1 MVNTSV
7 IIEYIKKQ
15 ANNLVKYDLIEF
27 FKLMHTNYFSNID
40 ISFMEYFLELCNK
53 QDEFCINQEKL
64 KEYGVLTNIDSS
76 TFIKKCLKDRLKLE
90 ENEHYRV
97 CQVTQP
103 VKQGGFVKSNKYTL
117 NPIGFKIAL
126 IRSQN
131 TKKYAM
137 YYLLLEKV
145 FYLYQEYQKLYQ
157 EKIISIKDS
166 KIDNLQK
173 DIKEVL
179 NQNNKQSEQL
189 NKQNNI
195 INNQHES
202 IEKLMKYAKDTNDI
216 VHELNI
222 KVDEL
227 LKLIHKFLSNQI
239 NLLYTF
245 NSNIDQTKVLII
257 YKLQNLNDESKYQ
270 IVIRYCGL
278 NMISNSINQFTKK
291 KMNTDYKIV
300 KSIIIGA
307 IQENM
312 ITIQNIY
319 KNLDSIEN
327 INKQT
332 IKDISNDES
341 ETIINDI
348 FKIVNNNKLNL
359 FVNKLEDNK
368 VLKSH
373 CDTMKHLTTMD
384 NEFNNSINN
393 LINDYL
399 GEKLYN
405 NKSFRVKKLCGDLK
419 VIYDKYKN

>member
-1 MVNTSV
+1 MLSITEYNTQLINTLSKV
-7 IIEYIKKQ
+7 ILTDYIKAVHELFYK
-15 ANNLVKYDLIEF
+15 D
-27 FKLMHTNYFSNID
+27 ID
-40 ISFMEYFLELCNK
+40 ISFMDYSLKICQK
-53 QDEFCINQEKL
+53 GDEFCINPVE
-64 KEYGVLTNIDSS
+64 E
-76 TFIKKCLKDRLKLE
+76 FIKLGVKNGKIQSNQVKQTIERSGLIKGKDFELRHVAELRIQGGTSDKIIYLLKPDSFKKLLLDLNDHKQRLKFI
-90 ENEHYRV
+90 NY
-97 CQVTQP
+97 
-103 VKQGGFVKSNKYTL
+103 F
-117 NPIGFKIAL
+117 A
-126 IRSQN
+126 
-131 TKKYAM
+131 
-137 YYLLLEKV
+137 LLEKCV
-145 FYLYQEYQKLYQ
+145 SYYNTYQQLYSEKLL
-157 EKIISIKDS
+157 SGKDE

-179 NQNNKQSEQL
+179 NQNNDLMNQ
-189 NKQNNI
+189 NKS
-195 INNQHES
+195 QHES

-257 YKLQNLNDESKYQ
+257 YKLQNLNDNNKYQ

-291 KMNTDYKIV
+291 KINTDYKII
-300 KSIIIGA
+300 KSVIIGA
-307 IQENM
+307 IQENI
-312 ITIQNIY
+312 ITIQSIY
-319 KNLDSIEN
+319 KNLDSIES

-332 IKDISNDES
+332 IEDISNDES

-384 NEFNNSINN
+384 NEFNNNIND
-393 LINDYL
+393 LINEYL
-399 GEKLYN
+399 SEKLYN

-419 VIYDKYKN
+419 VIYDRYKN

>member
-1 MVNTSV
+1 MDYSLK
-7 IIEYIKKQ
+7 ICQKG
-15 ANNLVKYDLIEF
+15 
-27 FKLMHTNYFSNID
+27 
-40 ISFMEYFLELCNK
+40 
-53 QDEFCINQEKL
+53 DEFCINPVDEFIKL
-64 KEYGVLTNIDSS
+64 GVKNSKVQSIHLKRTLDRSGLIKDIDFVLTRVGEHEISNKGGNNKLTYLLKPDS
-76 TFIKKCLKDRLKLE
+76 FKKLLLDLDDHTQRLKFI
-90 ENEHYRV
+90 NY
-97 CQVTQP
+97 
-103 VKQGGFVKSNKYTL
+103 F
-117 NPIGFKIAL
+117 A
-126 IRSQN
+126 
-131 TKKYAM
+131 
-137 YYLLLEKV
+137 LLEKCV
-145 FYLYQEYQKLYQ
+145 SYYNTYQQLYSEKLL
-157 EKIISIKDS
+157 SGKDE
-166 KIDNLQK
+166 KIDNLEK

-179 NQNNKQSEQL
+179 NQNNKQSEEI
-189 NKQNNI
+189 K
-195 INNQHES
+195 
-202 IEKLMKYAKDTNDI
+202 KLMKYAKDTNEKVD
-216 VHELNI
+216 ELNI

-257 YKLQNLNDESKYQ
+257 YKLQNLNDNNKYQ
-270 IVIRYCGL
+270 IVIRYCVL

-312 ITIQNIY
+312 ITIQSIY

-368 VLKSH
+368 VLKNH

-384 NEFNNSINN
+384 NEFNNNIND

-399 GEKLYN
+399 SEKLYN
-405 NKSFRVKKLCGDLK
+405 NKSFRVKKLCCDLK
-419 VIYDKYKN
+419 VIYDRFKN

>member
-1 MVNTSV
+1 MLSIAEYNTQLINTLSKV
-7 IIEYIKKQ
+7 ILTDYIKAVHELFYK
-15 ANNLVKYDLIEF
+15 D
-27 FKLMHTNYFSNID
+27 ID
-40 ISFMEYFLELCNK
+40 ISFMDYSLKIC
-53 QDEFCINQEKL
+53 QRGDEFCINPVEELVKL
-64 KEYGVLTNIDSS
+64 RVKNGKIQSNH
-76 TFIKKCLKDRLKLE
+76 LKDTLYRSGLIEGTDYLLTRVREQVASGMKHKIIYLLKPDSFKKLLLDLNDHKQRLKFI
-90 ENEHYRV
+90 NY
-97 CQVTQP
+97 
-103 VKQGGFVKSNKYTL
+103 F
-117 NPIGFKIAL
+117 A
-126 IRSQN
+126 
-131 TKKYAM
+131 
-137 YYLLLEKV
+137 LLEKCV
-145 FYLYQEYQKLYQ
+145 SYYNTYQQLYSEKLL
-157 EKIISIKDS
+157 SGKDE

-179 NQNNKQSEQL
+179 NQNNDLMNQ
-189 NKQNNI
+189 NKS
-195 INNQHES
+195 QHES

-257 YKLQNLNDESKYQ
+257 YKLQNLNDNNKYQ

-291 KMNTDYKIV
+291 KINTDYKIV

-312 ITIQNIY
+312 ITIQSIY

-341 ETIINDI
+341 ETIIND
-348 FKIVNNNKLNL
+348 
-359 FVNKLEDNK
+359 
-368 VLKSH
+368 
-373 CDTMKHLTTMD
+373 
-384 NEFNNSINN
+384 
-393 LINDYL
+393 LINEYL
-399 GEKLYN
+399 SEKLYN
-405 NKSFRVKKLCGDLK
+405 NKSFRVKKLCGELK
-419 VIYDKYKN
+419 IIYDRYKH

>member
-7 IIEYIKKQ
+7 IIEYIKQQ

-40 ISFMEYFLELCNK
+40 ISFMEYFLELCDK

-64 KEYGVLTNIDSS
+64 KEYGVLTNINNSNY
-76 TFIKKCLKDRLKLE
+76 IKQCLNNRLCLE
-90 ENEHYRV
+90 ENEHYLAASFDAV
-97 CQVTQP
+97 SH
-103 VKQGGFVKSNKYTL
+103 GGNNKITYTL
-117 NPIGFKIAL
+117 TPVGFKLAL
-126 IRSQN
+126 IRSKN
-131 TKKYAM
+131 TKIYAM

-157 EKIISIKDS
+157 EKLISIKDN

-173 DIKEVL
+173 DIKEIL
-179 NQNNKQSEQL
+179 NQNNKQSDEI
-189 NKQNNI
+189 K
-195 INNQHES
+195 
-202 IEKLMKYAKDTNDI
+202 KLMRYAKDTNEKVD
-216 VHELNI
+216 ELNI

-245 NSNIDQTKVLII
+245 NNSIDQTKVLII
-257 YKLQNLNDESKYQ
+257 YKLQNLNDENKYK
-270 IVIRYCGL
+270 IIIRYSGL

-291 KMNTDYKIV
+291 KINTGYKII

-312 ITIQNIY
+312 ITIQSIY
-319 KNLDSIEN
+319 QNLDSIEN

-332 IKDISNDES
+332 INDISNDES
-341 ETIINDI
+341 ETIITDI

-359 FVNKLEDNK
+359 FVNKLEDNEI
-368 VLKSH
+368 LKNH
-373 CDTMKHLTTMD
+373 CDTMKHLTIMD
-384 NEFNNSINN
+384 NEFNNNINDIINN
-393 LINDYL
+393 YL
-399 GEKLYN
+399 NEKLYN
-405 NKSFRVKKLCGDLK
+405 NKNFQVKKLCNDLK
-419 VIYDKYKN
+419 IIYDKYKN

>member
-1 MVNTSV
+1 VREHEISNKDGNNKLTYLLKPDSF
-7 IIEYIKKQ
+7 KK
-15 ANNLVKYDLIEF
+15 LLLDLNDHKQRLKFI
-27 FKLMHTNYFSNID
+27 NYF
-40 ISFMEYFLELCNK
+40 
-53 QDEFCINQEKL
+53 
-64 KEYGVLTNIDSS
+64 
-76 TFIKKCLKDRLKLE
+76 
-90 ENEHYRV
+90 
-97 CQVTQP
+97 
-103 VKQGGFVKSNKYTL
+103 
-117 NPIGFKIAL
+117 A
-126 IRSQN
+126 
-131 TKKYAM
+131 
-137 YYLLLEKV
+137 LLEKCV
-145 FYLYQEYQKLYQ
+145 SYYNTYQQLYSEKLLSGKD
-157 EKIISIKDS
+157 EKIDKLS
-166 KIDNLQK
+166 Q

-179 NQNNKQSEQL
+179 NQNNDLMNQ
-189 NKQNNI
+189 NKS
-195 INNQHES
+195 QHES

-239 NLLYTF
+239 NLVYTF

-312 ITIQNIY
+312 ITIQSIY

-341 ETIINDI
+341 EKIINDI

-373 CDTMKHLTTMD
+373 CDTMKYLTTMD
-384 NEFNNSINN
+384 NEFNNSIND
-393 LINDYL
+393 LINEYL
-399 GEKLYN
+399 SEKLFN
-405 NKSFRVKKLCGDLK
+405 NKSFRVKKLCSDLK